1 MKLRTLIV
9 DDEPLARERLRGMLR
24 TETSVEVVGE
34 CGSGTEA
41 IATIKAT
48 PPDLVFL
55 DMQMPGCDGLQVL
68 AEIPAENRPGIIF
81 ATAHE
86 RFAVD
91 AFDVQAIDYLL
102 KPFDR
107 ERLQTA
113 LRRAHDYHRIRQDGS
128 SGQNTGNRPVDPP
141 MPDRKTERLTVKADG
156 RLVFLKPDEIVWV
169 EAADNYV
176 MLHLTTG
183 RLMLRE
189 TMAAIE
195 VRLGFAGFARVNRSA
210 IVQLDQIKEI
220 QPALHGVTPWYCARV
235 PSCRSAE
242 ACAVGWINSPAVDR
256 NPALW
261 RLGYLVR
268 LSERDFAPLVR
279 PVTTVPGQLTP

>member
-1 MKLRTLIV
+1 MSPMPPMRTLIV

-24 TETSVEVVGE
+24 SEPSVEVVGE

-41 IATIKAT
+41 IATIKNT
-48 PPDLVFL
+48 PLDLVFL

-68 AEIPAENRPGIIF
+68 AGIAEENRPGVIF

-91 AFDVQAIDYLL
+91 AFDVQAVDYLL

-113 LRRAHDYHRIRQDGS
+113 LRRAQEFQRIRQPGE
-128 SGQNTGNRPVDPP
+128 TGKSRPNPTTLSPATVAL
-141 MPDRKTERLTVKADG
+141 KNERLTVKADG
-156 RLVFLKPDEIVWV
+156 RLVFLKPEEVVWV

-176 MLHLTTG
+176 VLHLTTG

-195 VRLGFAGFARVNRSA
+195 ARLGTLNFIRINRSA
-210 IVQLDQIKEI
+210 IVHLEQIKEI
-220 QPALHGVTPWYCARV
+220 QPAQHGDYIVQLRDGTQLPL
-235 PSCRSAE
+235 SRSLR
-242 ACAVGWINSPAVDR
+242 GRLDR
-256 NPALW
+256 FVNN
-261 RLGYLVR
+261 
-268 LSERDFAPLVR
+268 
-279 PVTTVPGQLTP
+279 